1 MACIY
6 EAMKEILSPPQ
17 NSEAIQQ
24 KILPDDRAKKK
35 RKRKNM
41 ILQNGVLCFMKGDM
55 KFEEQAGKQ
64 KKKC

>member
-17 NSEAIQQ
+17 NSEGIST
-24 KILPDDRAKKK
+24 KILPDDRAKK

-55 KFEEQAGKQ
+55 KFEEQAEKQ
-64 KKKC
+64 KKIC